1 MPKTRLDKYAKP
13 KYPPID
19 LALGMVLAR
28 KEAMG
33 LDLQTLADLAG
44 LSYGHVRAVW
54 GKSPVEWSKE
64 TRDKILAALGL
75 KATLVI
81 EDAGDA

>member
-19 LALGMVLAR
+19 HALGTVLSR
-28 KEAMG
+28 KSDMH
-33 LDLQTLADLAG
+33 LDLKTLADMAG
-44 LSYGHVRAVW
+44 LSYSYVRSVW
-54 GKSPVEWSKE
+54 GKSPAEWPKD

>member
-1 MPKTRLDKYAKP
+1 MPKTRLDRYAKP

-33 LDLQTLADLAG
+33 LDLHALADMAG
-44 LSYGHVRAVW
+44 LSYGYVRSLW
-54 GKSPVEWSKE
+54 GKSPTEWPRE

-75 KATLVI
+75 KARLVI
-81 EDAGDA
+81 EEIDE